1 MRMENK
7 ATQHIDIDRMINEGG
22 FQHYFVGSDHHES
35 DTSQQN
41 DRIGAVDLPEAIND
55 PPEQKKAG

>member
-7 ATQHIDIDRMINEGG
+7 ATQHMDIDRMINEGG

-35 DTSQQN
+35 DTPQHN
-41 DRIGAVDLPEAIND
+41 ERNVVVDLPKTIDD
-55 PPEQKKAG
+55 PPEEKRAG